1 MNTVDY
7 YNGELESFKNIFVT
21 NGVVE
26 LLNEAIAPIPDQ
38 DETFYQGI
46 KDELETIRDNIYD
59 SYLVLSTK
67 LDNDIN
73 TMISNGK
80 GVNNSIKIKQIEQD
94 NDMNYLIN
102 TNDKRRGTHE
112 LYKDARRKY
121 HIDRQI
127 NALLFFAVLLLF
139 SFVNINISYAL
150 FSIMVLYISLTTLSV
165 AVDISPILTGLIMI
179 TLLYIVYYIRSKV
192 SSVLG
197 KSYTKL

>member
-1 MNTVDY
+1 MNTVEY
-7 YNGELESFKNIFVT
+7 YEGELESFRSLPLT
-21 NGVVE
+21 NSVD
-26 LLNEAIAPIPDQ
+26 LLNDIIIDPNQ
-38 DETFYQGI
+38 DATFYNNI
-46 KDELETIRDNIYD
+46 KTEHNLLENTINSD
-59 SYLVLSTK
+59 YLSLSTE
-67 LDNDIN
+67 LDDDIN
-73 TMISNGK
+73 TMILNGQ
-80 GVNNSIKIKQIEQD
+80 GVNNSIKIKQNEQD
-94 NDMNYLIN
+94 NDMNDLIN

-165 AVDISPILTGLIMI
+165 AVDISPILTGLIII

>member
-1 MNTVDY
+1 MNTQYYQDELTSFRSLPSTNSVDLSNVIIKDPNQDATFY
-7 YNGELESFKNIFVT
+7 DGIKTELENI
-21 NGVVE
+21 
-26 LLNEAIAPIPDQ
+26 Q
-38 DETFYQGI
+38 
-46 KDELETIRDNIYD
+46 NIINNR
-59 SYLVLSTK
+59 YLTLSTE
-67 LDNDIN
+67 LDADIN
-73 TMISNGK
+73 TMISNGQ
-80 GVNNSIKIKQIEQD
+80 GVNDSIKTKQEEQE
-94 NDMNYLIN
+94 NDMNDLIN

-165 AVDISPILTGLIMI
+165 AVDISPILTGLIII